1 MDRSRI
7 ILTAFSKRCLINIK
21 MARPKESERQDIKAL
36 VLRHSKALFLK
47 QGFANVTMRDIAR
60 EIGYSP
66 AAIYLYF
73 DNKDQIYYELFNEGF
88 QILYKRQLETAQQ
101 SFNDPIDEL
110 YSMGQA
116 YIRFAMDFPEY
127 YDLMFVMRE
136 PRKFLEHCLNENT
149 GEPIRTDFSEMS
161 YNLLRATI
169 KKCIDQGYFKGFD
182 VEIASFTTWAAVHGM
197 ATLILRGM
205 LVAPEE
211 MKPIIFNG
219 AHECLQA
226 LIKTSK
232 QTK

>member
-1 MDRSRI
+1 
-7 ILTAFSKRCLINIK
+7 

-36 VLRHSKALFLK
+36 VLSHSKALFLK

-73 DNKDQIYYELFNEGF
+73 NNKDEIYYELFNEGF
-88 QILYKRQLETAQQ
+88 QILYKRQLEAAKQQ
-101 SFNDPIDEL
+101 FDDPIDEL
-110 YSMGQA
+110 NNMGQA

-136 PRKFLEHCLNENT
+136 PRKFLEHCQTENSNE
-149 GEPIRTDFSEMS
+149 PVRTDFSEMS

-169 KKCIDQGYFKGFD
+169 TKCIDQGYFKGFD
-182 VEIASFTTWAAVHGM
+182 VEIASFTTWSAVHGM

-211 MKPIIFNG
+211 MKPVIFNG
-219 AHECLQA
+219 AHACLQS
-226 LIKTSK
+226 LIRTSK
-232 QTK
+232 EKK